1 MGNSWFIFYI
11 YVIIITYTYSEWIL
25 ILSDIVWYLSECSE
39 CLSPLLS
46 LLNVSS
52 FESRPC
58 DGPFNET
65 RACAHAGRKEIQTV
79 QYDPRVSRCL
89 KEIIWWLPMIVY
101 DLWAVRRQALGLTI
115 WFNAF
120 FFRIW
125 CSKTV
130 ILDRVR
136 LPAREATHNDVRCWG
151 ITKCHPQEHSEH
163 TYSFRRD
170 LLWALRP

>member
-1 MGNSWFIFYI
+1 MVFIFYI
-11 YVIIITYTYSEWIL
+11 YVIIIIITYNYSEWIL
-25 ILSDIVWYLSECSE
+25 ILFDIVWYLSECSE

-101 DLWAVRRQALGLTI
+101 DLWAVRRQVLGLTMHSSSEFDVVRQWYSI
-115 WFNAF
+115 ASDFQLAKLHTMMCVVEESPN
-120 FFRIW
+120 
-125 CSKTV
+125 V
-130 ILDRVR
+130 IRKSIASILIV
-136 LPAREATHNDVRCWG
+136 
-151 ITKCHPQEHSEH
+151 SEEICCE
-163 TYSFRRD
+163 
-170 LLWALRP
+170 L